1 MAFNISGRRDVS
13 HLALEL
19 GCHKGYNEDDLFSVV
34 GDWYVAED
42 VRFGSSLVHTLFLF

>member
-1 MAFNISGRRDVS
+1 MAFSISGRRKVS
-13 HLALEL
+13 HLVLEL

-34 GDWYVAED
+34 GDWYVSED